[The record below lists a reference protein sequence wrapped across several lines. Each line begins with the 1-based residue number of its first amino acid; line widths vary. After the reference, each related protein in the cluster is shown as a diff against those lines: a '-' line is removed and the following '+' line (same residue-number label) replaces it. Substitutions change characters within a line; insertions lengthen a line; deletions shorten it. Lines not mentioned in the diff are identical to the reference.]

1 MRAMILSIGKHS
13 RMVDIE
19 GEISIGI
26 LQSGEVGRTGVDVP
40 DGVGVDDVAIGVVA
54 PDAEADGILI

>member
-1 MRAMILSIGKHS
+1 MYVLASVEVLCEGDDFIG
-13 RMVDIE
+13 VE
-19 GEISIGI
+19 
-26 LQSGEVGRTGVDVP
+26 VP